1 MDNPKNT
8 PPTRRTAIPTCPK
21 TSLPGPK
28 TTTLVPSRP
37 KNRQFSLFLPS
48 AGVFSNAFFFLS
60 WNSRNFAALISITML
75 AVVKIAGQQFKVQ
88 KDQTL
93 YVPRIA
99 GNAGDKVEF
108 GEVLLSDLK
117 TAAGDSLA
125 VGKDVKAVIKAEI
138 IDHVQGD
145 KVIAFKMKRRKG
157 FRKKH
162 GHRTHYTKIRINE
175 IA

>member
-1 MDNPKNT
+1 MDNGGRGALRALAGQVLGVGFDGFGLGEVIFGVFLRF
-8 PPTRRTAIPTCPK
+8 TRDFSGVCFF
-21 TSLPGPK
+21 
-28 TTTLVPSRP
+28 
-37 KNRQFSLFLPS
+37 FSLIPLT
-48 AGVFSNAFFFLS
+48 
-60 WNSRNFAALISITML
+60 FAALISFIML

-108 GEVLLSDLK
+108 AEVLL
-117 TAAGDSLA
+117 TAGDTLA
-125 VGKDVKAVIKAEI
+125 SGKDVKAVIKAEI
-138 IDHVQGD
+138 LDHVQGD

-162 GHRTHYTKIRINE
+162 GHRTHYTKIKINE

>member
-1 MDNPKNT
+1 MGIAKLLREHPSAAPEASSPLYQGNSPYF
-8 PPTRRTAIPTCPK
+8 CPEH
-21 TSLPGPK
+21 PI
-28 TTTLVPSRP
+28 
-37 KNRQFSLFLPS
+37 FLPL
-48 AGVFSNAFFFLS
+48 FFFF
-60 WNSRNFAALISITML
+60 SRIPLTFAALISFFML

-93 YVPRIA
+93 YVPRLA

-108 GEVLLSDLK
+108 GEVLLSH
-117 TAAGDSLA
+117 GDSLS

-138 IDHVQGD
+138 VGHVQGD

-162 GHRTHYTKIRINE
+162 GHRTHYTKIHISE